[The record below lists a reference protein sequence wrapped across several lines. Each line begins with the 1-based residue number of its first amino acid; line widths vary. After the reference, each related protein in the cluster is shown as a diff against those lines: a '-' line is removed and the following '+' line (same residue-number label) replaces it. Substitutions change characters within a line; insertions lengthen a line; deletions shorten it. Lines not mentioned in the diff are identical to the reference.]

1 MQSGDSLTRRTV
13 AAAHITLLATL
24 LLTCL
29 APGARGQSGTRTRDP
44 LGTGLR
50 TGLKDAALRSPEL
63 PSNQAVASWG
73 FEGTLDRASYRL
85 APGDLLAV
93 SVWGSTDLTFDLRV
107 TADGA
112 LIVPSVGAFSVQGM
126 TVMDAEALLAK
137 RCAQSY
143 PQSDISLHLVQPAMM
158 RIPVTGLVGLPGT
171 ISLPGG
177 ARLADLLELA
187 GGILDGADTRA
198 IEVISPDTA
207 PLTYDYL
214 AWLADGSR
222 EGNPPLH
229 SGDRVQVAPAEVL
242 CRVRGA
248 RPADESNG
256 VPGGPLDRPFSVDT
270 RLVALRGGDTLDF
283 VLRSVGGRQASSCE
297 PGVWVDRADSDSDTR
312 RWVPLTE
319 AADFRVS
326 SGDVIEI
333 PFCQEWI
340 AVGGSV
346 NRPGLYPYLSGQT
359 VGDYVFAA
367 GGPTLTGR
375 DDEWELWDP
384 ATGRKWD
391 VSPEDSVS
399 AGLHVWV
406 PERRSHRISQLLTP
420 IGTAVALAV
429 SIYALTR

>member
-1 MQSGDSLTRRTV
+1 M
-13 AAAHITLLATL
+13 
-24 LLTCL
+24 
-29 APGARGQSGTRTRDP
+29 
-44 LGTGLR
+44 
-50 TGLKDAALRSPEL
+50 
-63 PSNQAVASWG
+63 
-73 FEGTLDRASYRL
+73 
-85 APGDLLAV
+85 
-93 SVWGSTDLTFDLRV
+93 SVWGMTDLIFDLRV

-112 LIVPSVGAFSVQGM
+112 LIVPSVGAFSVEGM
-126 TVMDAEALLAK
+126 TLLGAEELLAA

-143 PQSDISLHLVQPAMM
+143 PQSDVSLHLVQPAMM
-158 RIPVTGLVGLPGT
+158 RIPVTGLVGYPGT

-187 GGILDGADTRA
+187 GGILDGADTRG
-198 IEVISPDTA
+198 IEVISPGA
-207 PLTYDYL
+207 AAMTYDHL
-214 AWLADGSR
+214 AWLAEGHLG
-222 EGNPPLH
+222 GNPQLH
-229 SGDRVQVAPAEVL
+229 SGDRVHIRPAEIF

-248 RPADESNG
+248 RPADESYR
-256 VPGGPLDRPFSVDT
+256 VSGGPLDRPFSVDT
-270 RLVALRGGDTLDF
+270 RLIALRGDDTLDF
-283 VLRSVGGRQASSCE
+283 VLRAVGGRQASSCE
-297 PGVWVDRADSDSDTR
+297 PGVWVDRAADDADTHT
-312 RWVPLTE
+312 WVPLAE
-319 AADFRVS
+319 AATFEVS

-384 ATGRKWD
+384 ETGRKWE

-399 AGLHVWV
+399 AGLHVWI
-406 PERRSHRISQLLTP
+406 PERRSHKISQLLTP